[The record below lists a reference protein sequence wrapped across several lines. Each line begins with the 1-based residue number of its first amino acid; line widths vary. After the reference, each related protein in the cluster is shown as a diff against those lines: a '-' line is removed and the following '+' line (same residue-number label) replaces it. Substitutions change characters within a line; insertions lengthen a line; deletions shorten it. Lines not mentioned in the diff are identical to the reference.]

1 MSEHKRGEKD
11 KDGVQECQRAG
22 CTARRYG
29 QVWQRKK
36 GGHWR
41 ALAVGVLCTGTDAP
55 KPKALEWYGDGK
67 LLYLAKRI
75 VVAGITD
82 ADKPCYWIAGG
93 SDDETSKPYESIAD
107 CMQDA
112 ESEVRRLLREAGV
125 KIDG

>member
-1 MSEHKRGEKD
+1 MSKHKWGEKD
-11 KDGVQECQRAG
+11 KDDARTCVRAG
-22 CTARRYG
+22 CNVRKSPTNW
-29 QVWQRKK
+29 WQRKK
-36 GGHWR
+36 GGRWY
-41 ALAVGVLCTGTDAP
+41 ADSFPPCTGTDAP

-93 SDDETSKPYESIAD
+93 SDDETSKPYESLAA

-112 ESEVRRLLREAGV
+112 EAEVRRLLREAGV
-125 KIDG
+125 VLP